1 MAGIYL
7 GTCPQKHAKS
17 QKFRKSSGALYLGQ
31 FQLTIYEIS
40 FATRKIHISAK
51 IVVFDLMRLVR
62 FVWHIHKFFPFF
74 PVNISPTLRML
85 PVDGKTQ

>member
-1 MAGIYL
+1 M
-7 GTCPQKHAKS
+7 QNHKNFAKV
-17 QKFRKSSGALYLGQ
+17 QVHLGQ
-31 FQLTIYEIS
+31 FQLAIYEIS

-62 FVWHIHKFFPFF
+62 FVWHIHNFFSFF